1 MKKFRPLISLVLAAA
16 IALSPVCTSTAF
28 AAEIDE
34 PVIVEEV
41 VEEIFEIVEETSEVV
56 TETPEVVEEEIVE
69 TPEEEVVTEETE
81 DVYDTVGGSIDGIG
95 GGTVTPPFDEN
106 VSNSYQSVEA
116 DGLTTILRGVQGDD
130 KEEAFNYINK
140 WIGEIIKTGKYLYV
154 PEDDFVDAEKYKFSG
169 YDSNHCWAATASN
182 ILWTTGYAK
191 QIINPMTDTYFRSED
206 EVMTYFTTNFT
217 DLPGC
222 PEDGVNWFFHGTK
235 GYKDLAGAQG
245 VAQIRN
251 GSTNTNGLLDTND
264 SDSFLY
270 NVKYQFA
277 ERMSAIYSVASY
289 GMGVLVRWFAGDG
302 EPKTEDGLTVGAHWA
317 TISGVVYDETKS
329 SNPADS
335 IKAIIL
341 ADSDNNP
348 VNKTLTSESLISEVL
363 AAKSAQPNSYTVY
376 RVQYDSDKGLWLIN
390 NYGRG
395 NAVITHLYGLIDSDK
410 TPQGYLDGDDTCNPK
425 DITGAPINLIP
436 TDDGSF
442 TAEIMGAVKALNE
455 SGATG
460 EDGEEIYIIVQ
471 QPAKKAVAEDA
482 ESVVLKSLSEKDF
495 EKMENI
501 EALLAYMIKNAKPV
515 FLMNDGVAT
524 AGNDY
529 VCYISAANTKL
540 YHLTIDGLEL
550 PADAYKLIAT
560 KNGMTKLVL
569 NKDYLALFGN
579 GTHEVKVS
587 VEGSD
592 IPTRFEVTLM

>member
-41 VEEIFEIVEETSEVV
+41 VEEISEIVEETSEVV

-95 GGTVTPPFDEN
+95 GGTVTPPFADN
-106 VSNSYQSVEA
+106 VSNSYQSVNA
-116 DGLTTILRGVQGDD
+116 DDLTTILRGVQGGD
-130 KEEAFNYINK
+130 KEEAFDFINK
-140 WIGEIIKTGKYLYV
+140 WIGEVLKTGKYLYV
-154 PEDDFVDAEKYKFSG
+154 PDDNFVDAEKYKFPG

-191 QIINPMTDTYFRSED
+191 DVVNPMTGRTFGSED

-222 PEDGVNWFFHGTK
+222 PEDAVNWFFYGK
-235 GYKDLAGAQG
+235 DGYKDLEGARG
-245 VAQIRN
+245 VAQIKDYSE
-251 GSTNTNGLLDTND
+251 GGLLKEVKPT
-264 SDSFLY
+264 SFFY
-270 NVKYQFA
+270 NVKYDLASQ
-277 ERMSAIYSVASY
+277 MSAIYDVASH
-289 GMGVLVRWFAGDG
+289 GMGVLVRWFASD
-302 EPKTEDGLTVGAHWA
+302 KNNCTEDGLTLGAHWA

-348 VNKTLTSESLISEVL
+348 VNKTLTSDSLISEVL

-376 RVQYDSDKGLWLIN
+376 RVVYDDVKKLWLIN
-390 NYGRG
+390 NYGG
-395 NAVITHLYGLIDSDK
+395 PVAVITHLYGLMDSDK
-410 TPQGYLDGDDTCNPK
+410 SPQGAGGADTFNPK
-425 DITGAPINLIP
+425 DITGDPINLIP
-436 TDDGSF
+436 TEDGSF

>member
-1 MKKFRPLISLVLAAA
+1 MRKEIMKKFRPLISLVLAAA

-41 VEEIFEIVEETSEVV
+41 VEEISEIVEETSEVV

-95 GGTVTPPFDEN
+95 GGEISSFDAN
-106 VSNSYQSVEA
+106 ISGSYKSVEE
-116 DGLTTILRGVQGDD
+116 DGLVTILRGVRDID
-130 KEEAFNYINK
+130 KEVAFDYINK
-140 WIGEIIKTGKYLYV
+140 YIGVILETGKYLPVENKY
-154 PEDDFVDAEKYKFSG
+154 FVDAEKYKYPD

-182 ILWTTGYAK
+182 ILWTTGYA
-191 QIINPMTDTYFRSED
+191 QQAGFSSED
-206 EVMTYFTTNFT
+206 ELMTYFTSNFT

-222 PEDGVNWFFHGTK
+222 PEDGVNWFFKGTK
-235 GYKDLAGAQG
+235 GYSELAGMEG
-245 VAQIRN
+245 VAQIIE
-251 GSTNTNGLLDTND
+251 GSKNTDGILPDAHPH
-264 SDSFLY
+264 SFFQ
-270 NVKYQFA
+270 NVKYELA
-277 ERMSAIYSVASY
+277 DKMSMIYNVASH
-289 GMGVLVRWFAGDG
+289 GMGVLVRWFSNDPA
-302 EPKTEDGLTVGAHWA
+302 KSTKDGLTLGAHWA
-317 TISGVVYDETKS
+317 TINGVVYDKNEMGDATKS
-329 SNPADS
+329 V
-335 IKAIIL
+335 KAIIL

-348 VNKTLTSESLISEVL
+348 VAKPLADGTPISEVL
-363 AAKSAQPNSYTVY
+363 AAKSAQPNTYTVY
-376 RVQYDSDKGLWLIN
+376 RVEYDAEKKLWLIN
-390 NYGRG
+390 NYGG
-395 NAVITHLYGLIDSDK
+395 SAAVITHLYGLMDSDK
-410 TPQGYLDGDDTCNPK
+410 IPQGGGEPDGLETKDTIGDPIDMTYSEN
-425 DITGAPINLIP
+425 GFAP
-436 TDDGSF
+436 
-442 TAEIMGAVKALNE
+442 AEIMGAVKALNE

-482 ESVVLKSLSEKDF
+482 ESVALKSLSEKDF

>member
-1 MKKFRPLISLVLAAA
+1 MRKEIMKKFRSLISLVLAAA

-34 PVIVEEV
+34 PVVVEEV
-41 VEEIFEIVEETSEVV
+41 TNETAEIVEETSEVV

-95 GGTVTPPFDEN
+95 GGEISSFDAN
-106 VSNSYQSVEA
+106 ISGSYKSVEEE
-116 DGLTTILRGVQGDD
+116 GLVTILRGVRDID
-130 KEEAFNYINK
+130 KEVAFNFINQYIGV
-140 WIGEIIKTGKYLYV
+140 ILETGKYLPVENKY
-154 PEDDFVDAEKYKFSG
+154 FVDAEKYKYPD

-191 QIINPMTDTYFRSED
+191 QAGFSSED
-206 EVMTYFTTNFT
+206 ELMTYFTSNFT

-222 PEDGVNWFFHGTK
+222 PEDGVNWFFK
-235 GYKDLAGAQG
+235 GPSGYEELKGLDG
-245 VAQIRN
+245 VAQIIA
-251 GSTNTNGLLDTND
+251 GSNNTAGLLPEAHPY
-264 SDSFLY
+264 SFFQ
-270 NVKYQFA
+270 NVKYELASQ
-277 ERMSAIYSVASY
+277 MSAIYDVASH
-289 GMGVLVRWFAGDG
+289 GMGVLVRWFSNDPA
-302 EPKTEDGLTVGAHWA
+302 KSTEDGLTLGAHWA
-317 TISGVVYDETKS
+317 TINGVVYDKNEMGDATKS
-329 SNPADS
+329 V
-335 IKAIIL
+335 KAIIL

-348 VNKTLTSESLISEVL
+348 VAKPLADGTPISEVL
-363 AAKSAQPNSYTVY
+363 AAKSAQPNTYTVY
-376 RVQYDSDKGLWLIN
+376 RVEYDSKKGLWLIN
-390 NYGRG
+390 NYGG
-395 NAVITHLYGLIDSDK
+395 SAAVITHLYGLMDLDK
-410 TPQGYLDGDDTCNPK
+410 TPQGDGT
-425 DITGAPINLIP
+425 APIR
-436 TDDGSF
+436 TRDDIGDPIDMTYSENGF
-442 TAEIMGAVKALNE
+442 APAEIMGAVKALNE

-482 ESVVLKSLSEKDF
+482 ESVALKSLSEKDF

-540 YHLTIDGLEL
+540 YHITIDGLEL